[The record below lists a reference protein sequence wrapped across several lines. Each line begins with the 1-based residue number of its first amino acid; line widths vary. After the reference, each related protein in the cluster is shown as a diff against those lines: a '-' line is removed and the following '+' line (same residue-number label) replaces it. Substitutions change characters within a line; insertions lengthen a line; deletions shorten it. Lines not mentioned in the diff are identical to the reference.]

1 MSLKNIMV
9 HLDQGPRT
17 ALRLQLAADLARE
30 HGARLVGVF
39 AQRGQPHQVGVVAEW
54 PSPEYAAA
62 AADSQAQF
70 GQATAGLAKAEW
82 QDLNR
87 GSDAEVLRLLTE
99 KARCFDL
106 VLLGQH
112 DDANTHVPAELA
124 EHVVLNSGRP
134 ALVLPFI
141 GEFHDIFAHPL
152 IAWHNA
158 PEAARAVND
167 ALPLLAGSKEA
178 LVITVSESFDRGDD
192 PAAPLLTHLASHGI
206 PARSEHVVPDPQ
218 EVGLMDALL
227 NAVTDEGAT
236 LLVMGA
242 QAPGSLPFAPFS
254 SRGGGTRYVF
264 EHMTVPVLL
273 SH

>member
-9 HLDQGPRT
+9 HLDQAPRT
-17 ALRLQLAADLARE
+17 DARLRLAADLARR

-39 AQRGQPHQVGVVAEW
+39 AQRGQPHQVGVVAQW

-70 GQATAGLAKAEW
+70 AQATAGLAKAEW

-87 GSDAEVLRLLTE
+87 GSDAEVERLLTE
-99 KARCFDL
+99 KAHGFDL
-106 VLLGQH
+106 VILGQH
-112 DDANTHVPAELA
+112 DEANAHVPADLA
-124 EHVVLNSGRP
+124 EQVVLNSGRP
-134 ALVLPFI
+134 ALVMPFI
-141 GEFHDIFAHPL
+141 GEFHNIFDQPMV
-152 IAWHNA
+152 AWHNA
-158 PEAARAVND
+158 REAARAVND
-167 ALPLLAGSKEA
+167 ALPLLAESKEA
-178 LVITVSESFDRGDD
+178 LVVTVSSNFDQNDET
-192 PAAPLLTHLASHGI
+192 AAGILEQLACHGVK
-206 PARSEHVVPDPQ
+206 ARHQRVVPDPE

-242 QAPGSLPFAPFS
+242 QAPGSLPFG

-264 EHMTVPVLL
+264 EHMTVPVLI

>member
-1 MSLKNIMV
+1 MSIKNIMV

-17 ALRLQLAADLARE
+17 GLRLQLAVDLART
-30 HGARLVGVF
+30 HDARLVGVF
-39 AQRGQPHQVGVVAEW
+39 AQRGHAHQVGVVAQW

-62 AADSQAQF
+62 AADSQTQF
-70 GQATAGLAKAEW
+70 NEATAGLPNAAW

-106 VLLGQH
+106 TILGQH
-112 DDANTHVPAELA
+112 DAVNTHIPAELA
-124 EHVVLNSGRP
+124 EHVVLHSGRP
-134 ALVLPFI
+134 ALVLPFA
-141 GEFHDIFAHPL
+141 GEFSQIFDHPM
-152 IAWHNA
+152 IAWHSS

-167 ALPLLAGSKEA
+167 ALPLIADCKES
-178 LVITVSESFDRGDD
+178 LVVTISENFDRTGD
-192 PAAPLLTHLASHGI
+192 PAADVMTHLACHGVK
-206 PARSEHVVPDPQ
+206 ARSLHVVSEPK
-218 EVGLMDALL
+218 ELGLMDALL
-227 NAVTDEGAT
+227 NSLTDEGAT

-242 QAPGSLPFAPFS
+242 QAPAGLPFG
-254 SRGGGTRYVF
+254 SRGGGTHYVF